1 MNKKLIPWLRGI
13 ATSLIVMLVYAV
25 PLGFLMALVLLVIA
39 MEEGGATMSSF
50 TVPLTQ
56 AIVLLSQGVGFHA
69 GPIVVTVVPLLL
81 TFLLIALIR
90 TVFHRMGADPRGYV
104 TGLITWLVL
113 DGLLERNLTVA
124 LSDSTFAVLGKG
136 ALVFTLGFLW
146 AYVHEADRLAPLLGY
161 IRAHVSQP
169 ILHVIAVGVRL
180 GLLIVG
186 IVLLFGFGTV
196 IAWIV
201 LGHHAVGSAFDAMHI
216 QTGSRILICVMAA
229 AWLPNLMLWAF
240 GTVIAWIVLGHHAVG
255 SAFDAMHIQTGSR
268 ILICVMAAAWLPNL
282 MLWASAWLFGAGFS
296 IGDLAT
302 YTLGEGSAARLPDF
316 PIFHLFPQPVADPTI
331 RMCMTLI
338 PLAIGCILGLL
349 VLTAKRG
356 FGLRPFGKNVG
367 EDPHTVILAYAYP
380 VGAFCITSIVVSLM
394 CTVLY
399 ALSNGALGTKH
410 LASAGVDVRFATNV
424 TARPCAL
431 GLFLVWGIMLLL
443 TAIVLV
449 VRMCVARHSATV
461 ADGATPQTVTSHEG
475 TGRDASPEKK
485 PFAARVVNSTP
496 QPKGEA
502 R

>member
-69 GPIVVTVVPLLL
+69 GPIIVTVVPLLL

-113 DGLLERNLTVA
+113 DGLLERNLTVT

-229 AWLPNLMLWAF
+229 AWLPNLMLWA
-240 GTVIAWIVLGHHAVG
+240 
-255 SAFDAMHIQTGSR
+255 
-268 ILICVMAAAWLPNL
+268 
-282 MLWASAWLFGAGFS
+282 SAWLFGAGFS

-302 YTLGEGSAARLPDF
+302 YTLGEGSAAQLPDF

-331 RMCMTLI
+331 RMCVTLI

-367 EDPHTVILAYAYP
+367 EDPRTVILAYAYP

-394 CTVLY
+394 CTMLY

-410 LASAGVDVRFATNV
+410 LASAGVDVRSATNV

-449 VRMCVARHSATV
+449 VRMYVARHSATV
-461 ADGATPQTVTSHEG
+461 ADGASRTTGEAGDATPRTVTSHEG
-475 TGRDASPEKK
+475 TGRDTSPEKKK

-496 QPKGEA
+496 QPKEKQGDDNEPTA
-502 R
+502 TTGIGIGLP

>member
-186 IVLLFGFGTV
+186 IVLLFG
-196 IAWIV
+196 
-201 LGHHAVGSAFDAMHI
+201 
-216 QTGSRILICVMAA
+216 
-229 AWLPNLMLWAF
+229 F

>member
-229 AWLPNLMLWAF
+229 AWLPNLMLWA
-240 GTVIAWIVLGHHAVG
+240 
-255 SAFDAMHIQTGSR
+255 
-268 ILICVMAAAWLPNL
+268 
-282 MLWASAWLFGAGFS
+282 SAWLFGAGFS

-461 ADGATPQTVTSHEG
+461 ADGATRTTGEAGGATPQTVTSHEG